1 MLRPILQLS
10 VLIESLRYLWDGAQT
25 SLEKLLVCS
34 AEEAPRKPETRVTT
48 HFMSI
53 ATKQVLLTL
62 SFSLAICASSAL
74 AQTDGGHIL
83 FGDFKVD
90 ESKANGL
97 KPLSFDVILYTTGG
111 DLIARQ
117 TVGNNSRYRF
127 TDVPS
132 GDYDLVVE
140 VESNEIA
147 RIHLMLNET
156 FKTDIRRDI
165 ELEWRENPAGKNTKA
180 ATTSAYHR
188 TSTNEKRFA
197 RAETAIDEK
206 KYSEAL
212 DLLLAVLNEDGN
224 DYEVWTELGTVYLM
238 QQDPGKAESA
248 YERSC
253 EVNPSFF
260 QSFFNLGKLRMSEK
274 RFETAIEPLE
284 QSIKLRP
291 NSAQA
296 NDLLG
301 ETYLQLQKG
310 SKAVVYLNEA
320 LRLDPD
326 GMAQVHLRLARLYNA
341 AGMKN
346 KAAEE
351 YEEFLKKRPNYPDR
365 KALEEYI
372 TQNRKP

>member
-1 MLRPILQLS
+1 MFRPI
-10 VLIESLRYLWDGAQT
+10 
-25 SLEKLLVCS
+25 
-34 AEEAPRKPETRVTT
+34 
-48 HFMSI
+48 FMSTRI
-53 ATKQVLLTL
+53 LLTL
-62 SFSLAICASSAL
+62 LLSLLICASSTV
-74 AQTDGGHIL
+74 AQNGGGHIL

-97 KPLSFDVILYTTGG
+97 KPISFDIILYTTGG

-132 GDYDLVVE
+132 GDYELVVE

-147 RIHLMLNET
+147 RIHFMVNET
-156 FKTDIRRDI
+156 FNTDIRRDI
-165 ELEWRENPAGKNTKA
+165 ELEWRENLTGKNKKA
-180 ATTSAYHR
+180 GTTSAQSYHR

-197 RAETAIDEK
+197 KAETAIDEK
-206 KYSEAL
+206 KYPEAQS
-212 DLLLAVLNEDGN
+212 LLLDVLNEDGN

-238 QQDPGKAESA
+238 QQDLAKAESA

-260 QSFFNLGKLRMSEK
+260 QAFLNLGKLRMSQK
-274 RFETAIEPLE
+274 QFEAAIEPLA

-296 NDLLG
+296 NNLLG

-310 SKAVVYLNEA
+310 SRAVIYLNES

-372 TQNRKP
+372 AQNRKQ

>member
-1 MLRPILQLS
+1 
-10 VLIESLRYLWDGAQT
+10 
-25 SLEKLLVCS
+25 
-34 AEEAPRKPETRVTT
+34 
-48 HFMSI
+48 MSI
-53 ATKQVLLTL
+53 RTTQIIITLLL
-62 SFSLAICASSAL
+62 SLLFSASSSLA
-74 AQTDGGHIL
+74 QNGGGHLL

-90 ESKANGL
+90 ESKANGI

-132 GDYDLVVE
+132 GDYELVVE

-147 RIHLMLNET
+147 RIHLMLNES

-165 ELEWRENPAGKNTKA
+165 ELEWRENPIGNNKKAG
-180 ATTSAYHR
+180 TTSAQAYHR

-197 RAETAIDEK
+197 KAETAIDEK
-206 KYSEAL
+206 KYPEAL
-212 DLLLAVLNEDGN
+212 DLLMQVLNDDGN

-238 QQDPGKAESA
+238 QCDLTKAESA

-260 QSFFNLGKLRMSEK
+260 QSFFNLGKLRMSQK
-274 RFETAIEPLE
+274 RFDAAIEPLE
-284 QSIKLRP
+284 QGIKLRP

-296 NDLLG
+296 NNLLG
-301 ETYLQLQKG
+301 EAYLQLQKG
-310 SKAVVYLNEA
+310 SKAVLYLNEA

-326 GMAQVHLRLARLYNA
+326 GMAPAHLRLAKLYNA
-341 AGMKN
+341 AGMKS

-365 KALEEYI
+365 KTLEDYI
-372 TQNRKP
+372 TQNRKQ

>member
-1 MLRPILQLS
+1 MNIRSTQIILTL
-10 VLIESLRYLWDGAQT
+10 
-25 SLEKLLVCS
+25 
-34 AEEAPRKPETRVTT
+34 
-48 HFMSI
+48 
-53 ATKQVLLTL
+53 VLLL
-62 SFSLAICASSAL
+62 FSPPSTPS
-74 AQTDGGHIL
+74 QNGGGHIL

-90 ESKANGL
+90 ESKANGI

-127 TDVPS
+127 IEVPT
-132 GDYDLVVE
+132 GDYELVVE

-165 ELEWRENPAGKNTKA
+165 ELEWRENLTSKRIKA
-180 ATTSAYHR
+180 ATTSARAYQR

-197 RAETAIDEK
+197 KAETAIDEK
-206 KYSEAL
+206 KYPEAL
-212 DLLLAVLNEDGN
+212 GLLLQVLNEDGN
-224 DYEVWTELGTVYLM
+224 DYEAWTELGTVYLM
-238 QQDPGKAESA
+238 QQDLGKAESA

-260 QSFFNLGKLRMSEK
+260 QSFINLGKLRMSRK
-274 RFETAIEPLE
+274 RFEEAIEPLE
-284 QSIKLRP
+284 QSIKLNP

-296 NDLLG
+296 NNLLG
-301 ETYLQLQKG
+301 EAYLQLQKG
-310 SKAVVYLNEA
+310 SKAVIYLNEA

-326 GMAQVHLRLARLYNA
+326 GMVQAHLRLARLYNA
-341 AGMKN
+341 AGVKS

-351 YEEFLKKRPNYPDR
+351 YEEFLKKKPDYPDR
-365 KALEEYI
+365 KTLEQYI
-372 TQNRKP
+372 TQNKKQ

>member
-1 MLRPILQLS
+1 MNIRSTQIILTL
-10 VLIESLRYLWDGAQT
+10 V
-25 SLEKLLVCS
+25 LLV
-34 AEEAPRKPETRVTT
+34 
-48 HFMSI
+48 
-53 ATKQVLLTL
+53 
-62 SFSLAICASSAL
+62 FSPASTPS
-74 AQTDGGHIL
+74 QNGGGHIL

-90 ESKANGL
+90 ESKANGV

-132 GDYDLVVE
+132 GDYELVVE
-140 VESNEIA
+140 VESSEIA

-165 ELEWRENPAGKNTKA
+165 ELEWRENPIGNNKKAGI
-180 ATTSAYHR
+180 TSAQAYHR

-197 RAETAIDEK
+197 KAETAIDEK

-212 DLLLAVLNEDGN
+212 DLMLQVLNEDGN
-224 DYEVWTELGTVYLM
+224 DYEVWTELGTVFLM
-238 QQDPGKAESA
+238 QQDAGKAESA

-260 QSFFNLGKLRMSEK
+260 QSFFNLGKLRMSQK
-274 RFETAIEPLE
+274 RFEAAIDPLE
-284 QSIKLRP
+284 QSIKIRP

-296 NDLLG
+296 NNLLG

-310 SKAVVYLNEA
+310 SKAVIYLNEA

-326 GMAQVHLRLARLYNA
+326 GMAQVHLRLAKLYNA
-341 AGMKN
+341 AGMKS

-351 YEEFLKKRPNYPDR
+351 YEEFLKKRPNYLDR
-365 KALEEYI
+365 KTLEQYI
-372 TQNRKP
+372 TQNKKQ

>member
-1 MLRPILQLS
+1 MRILVTLVLS
-10 VLIESLRYLWDGAQT
+10 LLFSVPSTVAQNG
-25 SLEKLLVCS
+25 
-34 AEEAPRKPETRVTT
+34 
-48 HFMSI
+48 
-53 ATKQVLLTL
+53 
-62 SFSLAICASSAL
+62 
-74 AQTDGGHIL
+74 GGHIL

-90 ESKANGL
+90 ESKANGI
-97 KPLSFDVILYTTGG
+97 KPISFDVILYTTGG

-132 GDYDLVVE
+132 GDYELVVE

-147 RIHLMLNET
+147 RIHLMLNES

-165 ELEWRENPAGKNTKA
+165 ELEWRENPIGNIKKAG
-180 ATTSAYHR
+180 TTSAYHR

-197 RAETAIDEK
+197 KAETAIDEK
-206 KYSEAL
+206 KYPEAL
-212 DLLLAVLNEDGN
+212 DLLMQVLNDDGN

-238 QQDPGKAESA
+238 QRDLTKAESA
-248 YERSC
+248 YERSG

-260 QSFFNLGKLRMSEK
+260 QSFFNLGKLRMSQK
-274 RFETAIEPLE
+274 RFDAAIEPLE

-296 NDLLG
+296 NSLLG
-301 ETYLQLQKG
+301 EAYLQLQKG
-310 SKAVVYLNEA
+310 SKAVLYLNEA
-320 LRLDPD
+320 IRLDPD
-326 GMAQVHLRLARLYNA
+326 GMASVHLRLAKLYNA
-341 AGMKN
+341 AGMKS

-365 KALEEYI
+365 KTLEDYI
-372 TQNRKP
+372 TQNRKQ

>member
-1 MLRPILQLS
+1 
-10 VLIESLRYLWDGAQT
+10 
-25 SLEKLLVCS
+25 
-34 AEEAPRKPETRVTT
+34 
-48 HFMSI
+48 MSI
-53 ATKQVLLTL
+53 GIQPKVVALVLFLLIYAPST
-62 SFSLAICASSAL
+62 L
-74 AQTDGGHIL
+74 AQSDTGHIL

-97 KPLSFDVILYTTGG
+97 KPISFDIILYTTGG
-111 DLIARQ
+111 DIVARQ

-132 GDYDLVVE
+132 GDYELVVE

-147 RIHLMLNET
+147 RIHLMLNEV

-165 ELEWRENPAGKNTKA
+165 ELEWRENFTGKNRKA
-180 ATTSAYHR
+180 ATTSAQPYHR
-188 TSTNEKRFA
+188 TSANEKRFA
-197 RAETAIDEK
+197 KSETAIDEK
-206 KYSEAL
+206 KYLEAQS
-212 DLLLAVLNEDGN
+212 LLLAILNEDGN
-224 DYEVWTELGTVYLM
+224 DYEVWTELGTVYLI
-238 QQDPGKAESA
+238 QQDLGKAESA

-253 EVNPSFF
+253 EVNPAFF
-260 QSFFNLGKLRMSEK
+260 LSFFNLGKLRMSEK
-274 RFETAIEPLE
+274 RFEAAIEPLE
-284 QSIKLRP
+284 QSIKLKP

-301 ETYLQLQKG
+301 EAYLQLQKG
-310 SKAVVYLNEA
+310 SKAVIYLNEA

-341 AGMKN
+341 AAMKS

-372 TQNRKP
+372 TANRKQ

>member
-1 MLRPILQLS
+1 MNIRIIQIMLAL
-10 VLIESLRYLWDGAQT
+10 
-25 SLEKLLVCS
+25 
-34 AEEAPRKPETRVTT
+34 
-48 HFMSI
+48 
-53 ATKQVLLTL
+53 VLLL
-62 SFSLAICASSAL
+62 LFSPPSTV
-74 AQTDGGHIL
+74 AQNGGGHIL

-90 ESKANGL
+90 ESKANGP

-132 GDYDLVVE
+132 GDYELVVE
-140 VESNEIA
+140 VESSEIA

-165 ELEWRENPAGKNTKA
+165 ELEWRENALANNKKP
-180 ATTSAYHR
+180 ATTSALAYHR

-197 RAETAIDEK
+197 KAETAIDEK

-212 DLLLAVLNEDGN
+212 YLLLQVLNDDGN

-238 QQDPGKAESA
+238 QQDLSRAESA

-260 QSFFNLGKLRMSEK
+260 QSFFNLGKLRMSQK
-274 RFETAIEPLE
+274 RFDAAIEPLE

-301 ETYLQLQKG
+301 ESYLQLQKG
-310 SKAVVYLNEA
+310 SKAVIYLNEA

-326 GMAQVHLRLARLYNA
+326 GMVQVHLRLARLYNA
-341 AGMKN
+341 AGMKS

-351 YEEFLKKRPNYPDR
+351 YEEFLKKRPDYPGR
-365 KALEEYI
+365 KALEQY
-372 TQNRKP
+372 

>member
-1 MLRPILQLS
+1 MNIRSTQIILTL
-10 VLIESLRYLWDGAQT
+10 
-25 SLEKLLVCS
+25 
-34 AEEAPRKPETRVTT
+34 
-48 HFMSI
+48 
-53 ATKQVLLTL
+53 VLLL
-62 SFSLAICASSAL
+62 FSPPSTPS
-74 AQTDGGHIL
+74 QNGGGHIL

-90 ESKANGL
+90 ESKANGI

-132 GDYDLVVE
+132 GDYELVVE
-140 VESNEIA
+140 VESIEIA

-165 ELEWRENPAGKNTKA
+165 ELEWRENPIGNNKKAGI
-180 ATTSAYHR
+180 TSAQAYHR
-188 TSTNEKRFA
+188 TSTSEKRFA
-197 RAETAIDEK
+197 KAETAIDEK

-212 DLLLAVLNEDGN
+212 DLMLQVLNEDGN
-224 DYEVWTELGTVYLM
+224 DYEAWTELGTVYLM
-238 QQDPGKAESA
+238 QQDAGKAESA

-260 QSFFNLGKLRMSEK
+260 QSFFNLGKLRMSQK
-274 RFETAIEPLE
+274 RFEAAIEPLE
-284 QSIKLRP
+284 QSIKIRP

-296 NDLLG
+296 NNLLG

-310 SKAVVYLNEA
+310 SKAVIYLNEA

-326 GMAQVHLRLARLYNA
+326 GMAQVHLRLAKLYNA
-341 AGMKN
+341 AGMKS

-351 YEEFLKKRPNYPDR
+351 YEQFLKKRPNYLDR
-365 KALEEYI
+365 KSLEQYI
-372 TQNRKP
+372 TQNKKQ

>member
-1 MLRPILQLS
+1 MNIRSTQIIL
-10 VLIESLRYLWDGAQT
+10 T
-25 SLEKLLVCS
+25 
-34 AEEAPRKPETRVTT
+34 
-48 HFMSI
+48 F
-53 ATKQVLLTL
+53 VLLL
-62 SFSLAICASSAL
+62 FSPASTPS
-74 AQTDGGHIL
+74 QNGGGHIL

-90 ESKANGL
+90 ESKANGM

-132 GDYDLVVE
+132 GDYELVVE
-140 VESNEIA
+140 VESSEIA
-147 RIHLMLNET
+147 RIHLMLNES

-165 ELEWRENPAGKNTKA
+165 ELEWRENPIGNNKKAG
-180 ATTSAYHR
+180 TTSAQAYHR

-197 RAETAIDEK
+197 KAETAIDEK
-206 KYSEAL
+206 KYPEAL
-212 DLLLAVLNEDGN
+212 DLLMQVLNDDGN

-238 QQDPGKAESA
+238 QHDLTKAESA

-260 QSFFNLGKLRMSEK
+260 QSFLNLGKLRMSQE
-274 RFETAIEPLE
+274 RFDAAIEPLE

-301 ETYLQLQKG
+301 EAYLQLQKG
-310 SKAVVYLNEA
+310 SKAVLYLNEA
-320 LRLDPD
+320 IRLDPD
-326 GMAQVHLRLARLYNA
+326 GMAPVHLRLAKLYNA

-351 YEEFLKKRPNYPDR
+351 YEAFLRKRPNYPDR
-365 KALEEYI
+365 KALEDYI
-372 TQNRKP
+372 TQNRKQ

>member
-1 MLRPILQLS
+1 
-10 VLIESLRYLWDGAQT
+10 
-25 SLEKLLVCS
+25 
-34 AEEAPRKPETRVTT
+34 
-48 HFMSI
+48 MSI
-53 ATKQVLLTL
+53 RTTQIIITLLL
-62 SFSLAICASSAL
+62 SLLFSASSSLA
-74 AQTDGGHIL
+74 QNGGGHLL

-90 ESKANGL
+90 ESKANGI

-132 GDYDLVVE
+132 GDYELVVE

-147 RIHLMLNET
+147 RIHLMLNES

-165 ELEWRENPAGKNTKA
+165 ELEWRENPIGNNKKAG
-180 ATTSAYHR
+180 TTSAQAYHR

-197 RAETAIDEK
+197 KAETAIDEK
-206 KYSEAL
+206 KYPEAL
-212 DLLLAVLNEDGN
+212 DLLMQVLNDDGN

-238 QQDPGKAESA
+238 QRDLTKAESA

-260 QSFFNLGKLRMSEK
+260 QSFFNLGKLRMSQK
-274 RFETAIEPLE
+274 RFDAAIEPLE
-284 QSIKLRP
+284 QGIKLRP

-296 NDLLG
+296 NNLLG
-301 ETYLQLQKG
+301 EAYLQLQKG
-310 SKAVVYLNEA
+310 SKAVLYLNEA

-326 GMAQVHLRLARLYNA
+326 GMAPAHLRLAKLYNA
-341 AGMKN
+341 AGMKS

-365 KALEEYI
+365 KTLDDYI
-372 TQNRKP
+372 TQNRKQ

>member
-1 MLRPILQLS
+1 MSLQTIRLLLILVLS
-10 VLIESLRYLWDGAQT
+10 
-25 SLEKLLVCS
+25 LLF
-34 AEEAPRKPETRVTT
+34 P
-48 HFMSI
+48 
-53 ATKQVLLTL
+53 
-62 SFSLAICASSAL
+62 ASSTL
-74 AQTDGGHIL
+74 AQNGGGHIL
-83 FGDFKVD
+83 YGDFRVD
-90 ESKANGL
+90 ESKTKGL

-140 VESNEIA
+140 VETNEIA
-147 RIHLMLNET
+147 RIHFMLNEA

-165 ELEWRENPAGKNTKA
+165 ELEWRENPTAKVTKP
-180 ATTSAYHR
+180 ATTSAPAYHR

-197 RAETAIDEK
+197 KAETAIDEK

-212 DLLLAVLNEDGN
+212 DLLLQVLNDDGN

-238 QQDPGKAESA
+238 QQDFGKAESA

-260 QSFFNLGKLRMSEK
+260 QSFFNLGKLRIARK
-274 RFETAIEPLE
+274 RFDAAIEPLE

-291 NSAQA
+291 TSAQA

-301 ETYLQLQKG
+301 EAYLQLQKG
-310 SKAVVYLNEA
+310 SKAVIYLNEA

-326 GMAQVHLRLARLYNA
+326 GMVQVHLRLARLYNA
-341 AGMKN
+341 AGMKT

-351 YEEFLKKRPNYPDR
+351 YEEFLKKKPDYPDR
-365 KALEEYI
+365 KALEDYI
-372 TQNRKP
+372 TNNRKQ

>member
-1 MLRPILQLS
+1 MNLRTTRILVTIVLS
-10 VLIESLRYLWDGAQT
+10 LLLSATTVAQNG
-25 SLEKLLVCS
+25 
-34 AEEAPRKPETRVTT
+34 
-48 HFMSI
+48 
-53 ATKQVLLTL
+53 
-62 SFSLAICASSAL
+62 
-74 AQTDGGHIL
+74 GGHIL

-90 ESKANGL
+90 ETKASGM

-132 GDYDLVVE
+132 GDYELVVE
-140 VESNEIA
+140 VENSEIA

-165 ELEWRENPAGKNTKA
+165 ELEWRENPIGNNRKAG
-180 ATTSAYHR
+180 TTSAQAYHR
-188 TSTNEKRFA
+188 TSTNERFA
-197 RAETAIDEK
+197 KAETAIDQK
-206 KYSEAL
+206 KYPEAL
-212 DLLLAVLNEDGN
+212 DLLMQVLNDDGN

-238 QQDPGKAESA
+238 RQDLTKAESA

-260 QSFFNLGKLRMSEK
+260 QSFFNLGKLRMSQK
-274 RFETAIEPLE
+274 RFEAAIEPLE

-296 NDLLG
+296 NNLLG
-301 ETYLQLQKG
+301 EAYLQLQKG
-310 SKAVVYLNEA
+310 SKAVFYLNEA

-326 GMAQVHLRLARLYNA
+326 GMAPVHLRLAKLYNA
-341 AGMKN
+341 AGMKS

-351 YEEFLKKRPNYPDR
+351 YVEFLKKRPNYPDR
-365 KALEEYI
+365 KTLEQYI
-372 TQNRKP
+372 TQNKKLTP